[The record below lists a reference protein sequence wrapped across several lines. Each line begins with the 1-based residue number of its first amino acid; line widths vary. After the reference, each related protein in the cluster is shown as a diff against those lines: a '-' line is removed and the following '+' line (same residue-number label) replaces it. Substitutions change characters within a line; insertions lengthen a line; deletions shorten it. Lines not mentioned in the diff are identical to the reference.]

1 MSAEWI
7 NLIVLPIGLGLL
19 GFIEPCSMGANLL
32 FVKHVEQRS
41 AGARLVAVGV
51 FTLTRGLFIGLLG
64 VVAALLGRG
73 FTSWQQAFWMVLGGL
88 YLGLGVI
95 YLTGRSGG
103 LMRRIGPRLT
113 RLSSVRGS
121 AGLGLLFGLNVPA
134 CAAPLLFAL
143 FGAAAGA
150 GTVLRGFTT
159 LSLFGLAL
167 SLPLVVAVAV
177 PWFGAR
183 LDRLAGLSW
192 RMPFWTGAVFVLLG
206 AWSIYLG
213 LTLDLEAWQ

>member
-51 FTLTRGLFIGLLG
+51 FTLARGLFIGLLG

-95 YLTGRSGG
+95 YLAGRSGG

-113 RLSSVRGS
+113 RLSGVRGS

-177 PWFGAR
+177 PWFGTR
-183 LDRLAGLSW
+183 LDRLAGLSR
-192 RMPFWTGAVFVLLG
+192 RMPFWTGAVFLLLG